1 MTEHHFWDASSLGG
15 SEFYNLHLRAF
26 PSGLQL
32 LLNGMSANYTK
43 LERIRVDKIASNLA
57 IYSHSMGTKPIARL
71 MRASWRHG
79 FQGDQD
85 CPRCSVTRTR
95 FALSDIYSLRAG
107 SKWWLAR
114 KWPLTCGDAAR
125 MLAPD
130 YRHPCIPAKWRKFTP
145 REYEKE

>member
-1 MTEHHFWDASSLGG
+1 MLNIRNALSITAKRTYFKTVNQLAWRQ
-15 SEFYNLHLRAF
+15 LRRTLTHQITSKAT
-26 PSGLQL
+26 Q
-32 LLNGMSANYTK
+32 TK
-43 LERIRVDKIASNLA
+43 PHNNVRA
-57 IYSHSMGTKPIARL
+57 YSHSMGTKPIARL